1 MRSLLNSTISLKN
14 ISKSFNSSLAL
25 RDFSFNFTM
34 GEITVLI
41 GPSGCGKST
50 LLRLLVG
57 LMKQDSGTI
66 TVDNELLSNL
76 NLSSIRKRMGYVIQ
90 DGGLFPHLTAR
101 ENLSLMP
108 IYTGWNKDNISKR
121 IDELTNLT
129 SFPNDGLDRYPVE
142 LSGGQKQRVSLMRAL
157 MLNPEFLLFDE
168 PLGALD
174 PLIRFDL
181 QNDLKEIFI
190 SLKKTV
196 ILVTHDLNEAV
207 FFGDNILLM
216 KEGSLIQQGT
226 ITDFI
231 NSPAEPFVTKFIK
244 SQRSTIEIN

>member
-1 MRSLLNSTISLKN
+1 VSISLKN

-25 RDFSFNFTM
+25 KEFSFNFSR
-34 GEITVLI
+34 GETTVLI

-50 LLRLLVG
+50 LLRLIAG

-66 TVDNELLSNL
+66 TVENELLSNS
-76 NLSSIRKRMGYVIQ
+76 NVSSIRKRIGYVIQ

-108 IYTGWNKDNISKR
+108 IYNGWNYENISNR
-121 IDELTNLT
+121 IYELTNLT
-129 SFPNDGLDRYPVE
+129 SFPNDGLERYPAE

-181 QNDLKEIFI
+181 QNDLNEIFKT
-190 SLKKTV
+190 LKKTV

-207 FFGDNILLM
+207 FFGDKILLM
-216 KEGSLIQQGT
+216 KEGTLIQQGT

-244 SQRSTIEIN
+244 SQRSTIDNN

>member
-1 MRSLLNSTISLKN
+1 MSSLLEPTISLKN
-14 ISKSFNSSLAL
+14 ISKSFNSSLVL
-25 RDFSFNFTM
+25 KEFSFEFSR
-34 GEITVLI
+34 GETAVLI

-50 LLRLLVG
+50 LLRLIVG

-66 TVDNELLSNL
+66 TIDNDLLSDS

-108 IYTGWNKDNISKR
+108 IYTGWNNDKISNR
-121 IDELTNLT
+121 INELTRLT
-129 SFPNDGLDRYPVE
+129 SFPDDGLGRYPAE

-157 MLNPEFLLFDE
+157 MLNPEFLFFDE

-181 QNDLKEIFI
+181 QNDLKEIFK

-207 FFGDNILLM
+207 FFGDIILLM

-226 ITDFI
+226 IADFF
-231 NSPAEPFVTKFIK
+231 NSPAEPFVTKFVK
-244 SQRSTIEIN
+244 SQRNTIEIN

>member
-1 MRSLLNSTISLKN
+1 VSILLKN
-14 ISKSFNSSLAL
+14 ISKSFNSTLAL
-25 RDFSFNFTM
+25 KEFSFNFSM
-34 GEITVLI
+34 GKTTVLI

-50 LLRLLVG
+50 LLRLIVG
-57 LMKQDSGTI
+57 LMKQDSGII
-66 TVDNELLSNL
+66 TVDNELLSNS

-101 ENLSLMP
+101 ENLSLLS
-108 IYTGWNKDNISKR
+108 IYAGWNNEEISNR
-121 IDELTNLT
+121 ISELTQLT
-129 SFPNDGLDRYPVE
+129 SFPNDGLERYPAE

-157 MLNPEFLLFDE
+157 MLDPEFLLLDE

-181 QNDLKEIFI
+181 QNDLKEIFK
-190 SLKKTV
+190 SLNKTV

-216 KEGSLIQQGT
+216 KEGSLIQKGT

-231 NSPAEPFVTKFIK
+231 TNPAEPFVTKFIK
-244 SQRSTIEIN
+244 SQRSTIEIH

>member
-1 MRSLLNSTISLKN
+1 MRSLLKSTISLKN

-25 RDFSFNFTM
+25 REFSFNFT
-34 GEITVLI
+34 GGGTTVLI

-50 LLRLLVG
+50 LLRLIVG

-108 IYTGWNKDNISKR
+108 IYSGWNNHNISKR

-129 SFPNDGLDRYPVE
+129 SFPNDGLERYPAE

-207 FFGDNILLM
+207 FFGDKILLM

-231 NSPAEPFVTKFIK
+231 NSPAEPFVIKFIK
-244 SQRSTIEIN
+244 SQRSTIEIS

>member
-1 MRSLLNSTISLKN
+1 
-14 ISKSFNSSLAL
+14 
-25 RDFSFNFTM
+25 M
-34 GEITVLI
+34 GKTTVLI

-50 LLRLLVG
+50 LLRLIVG
-57 LMKQDSGTI
+57 LMKQDSGII
-66 TVDNELLSNL
+66 TVDNELLSNS

-101 ENLSLMP
+101 ENLSLLS
-108 IYTGWNKDNISKR
+108 IYAGWNNEEISNR
-121 IDELTNLT
+121 ISELTQLT
-129 SFPNDGLDRYPVE
+129 SFPNDGLERYPAE

-157 MLNPEFLLFDE
+157 MLDPEFLLLDE

-181 QNDLKEIFI
+181 QNDLKEIFK
-190 SLKKTV
+190 SLNKTV

-216 KEGSLIQQGT
+216 KEGSLIQKGT

-231 NSPAEPFVTKFIK
+231 TNPAEPFVTKFIK
-244 SQRSTIEIN
+244 SQRSTIEIH

>member
-1 MRSLLNSTISLKN
+1 MRSLLKSTISLKN

-25 RDFSFNFTM
+25 REFSFNFTR
-34 GEITVLI
+34 EETTVLI

-108 IYTGWNKDNISKR
+108 IYTGWNNKNISKR

-129 SFPNDGLDRYPVE
+129 SFPNDGLDRYPAE

>member
-1 MRSLLNSTISLKN
+1 VSISLKN

-25 RDFSFNFTM
+25 KDFSFEFTR
-34 GEITVLI
+34 GKTTVLI

-50 LLRLLVG
+50 LLRLIVG
-57 LMKQDSGTI
+57 LLNQDSGTI
-66 TVDNELLSNL
+66 TVDNELLTRS

-90 DGGLFPHLTAR
+90 DGGLFPHLTGR

-108 IYTGWNKDNISKR
+108 SYNGWNNDKIYSR
-121 IDELTNLT
+121 IDELARLT
-129 SFPNDGLDRYPVE
+129 SFPNDGLGRYPAE

-181 QNDLKEIFI
+181 QNDLKEIFE
-190 SLKKTV
+190 SLNKTV

-207 FFGDNILLM
+207 FFGDKILLM

-231 NSPAEPFVTKFIK
+231 NHPTEPFVTKFIK
-244 SQRSTIEIN
+244 SQRSTIEVN